1 VPSLDF
7 RADVSD
13 FQELLQDLDDA
24 YNQVD
29 AVLASNGLASMEMT
43 QQDLHVRDG
52 VDGMYLEVFPNKV
65 MPFGLKATAEAT

>member
-24 YNQVD
+24 YNQ
-29 AVLASNGLASMEMT
+29 AGLASNGLASMEMS